1 MEYCWMLI
9 SRSLSPMLLLS
20 VYSFTISLLKR
31 SSALANNSSDKNFY
45 LTIEKESVAEFKDR
59 GSRFLAHAFPISKTE
74 DFKKRLNQLKEEH
87 PKAAHHCFAYR
98 IGTDG
103 NNFRSSD
110 DGEPSGSAGRPI
122 LGQIDSKELVNM
134 TIIVVRYFGGTLLGV
149 PGLINA
155 YKTSA
160 VLALQANSIVK
171 KPVCENYRL
180 QFDYTILNEVMRI
193 IKKNDCLIL
202 KQELQLFCIIET
214 SIPRSQVELC
224 ILQLKALRS
233 MELSSI

>member
-1 MEYCWMLI
+1 M
-9 SRSLSPMLLLS
+9 
-20 VYSFTISLLKR
+20 
-31 SSALANNSSDKNFY
+31 ANSNTNKDFY
-45 LTIEKESVAEFKDR
+45 LTIEKESLAEFKDR
-59 GSRFLAHAFPISKTE
+59 GSRFLAYAFPVTAAE
-74 DFKKRLNQLKEEH
+74 DFKKKLKEIKEQH

-122 LGQIDSKELVNM
+122 LGQIDSKEVTNIA
-134 TIIVVRYFGGTLLGV
+134 IIVVRYFGGTLLGV

-160 VLALQANSIVK
+160 SFALQLNPTIK
-171 KPVCENYRL
+171 KPVLINYRL

-193 IKKNDCLIL
+193 IKKNDCIVL

-214 SIPRSQVELC
+214 SIPKQNLELC
-224 ILQLKALRS
+224 ILQLKNLKG
-233 MELSSI
+233 MELSVI